1 METKNIDQQIV
12 NEIRFFDFV
21 AQNIWPRIRW
31 LFGFL
36 ITPRCQRCTISS
48 KVPDVVL
55 QDGICNLCQ
64 AHEARQDRAEQA
76 WHDKYIAHQAKE
88 LDQLLKNHQNKGKGR
103 WDVLVLFSGGKD
115 SVYMLS
121 RLKKD
126 YPQLRVLLMTWNNG
140 FYSKVALDRARNIAA
155 KLDLDHIVFK
165 PSSSV
170 YKTLYRYTLQNVEMK
185 GSYQTV
191 DRLDGTLNQFLGF
204 YYAYQFNIPLV
215 LTGVD
220 FAQELIMQF
229 HSYYKMP
236 FEDMCSRTLL
246 DRMERRSGFNISTI
260 FSEEDQKLFWDGTGK
275 DKERIPQY
283 ILPLLAWR
291 PDKGAVQVELARQGL
306 LPKRDSSPILT
317 NNQVLGVMTAIDI
330 KTIGYCS
337 FEPEFAEMI
346 RFKENDPVY
355 WRNVFELVELAAKQK
370 ILLNK
375 IISKVLGKLGLTTE
389 QVGLSGKTTRK

>member
-1 METKNIDQQIV
+1 MGTENIDQQIV
-12 NEIRFFDFV
+12 NEIRFFDFI
-21 AQNIWPRIRW
+21 AQNIWPKVRW
-31 LFGFL
+31 LFGSF

-48 KVPDVVL
+48 KVPEVTL

-64 AHEARQDRAEQA
+64 AHEARKDRAEQA

-88 LDQLLKNHQNKGKGR
+88 LDQLLKDHQNKGKGR
-103 WDVLVLFSGGKD
+103 WDALVLFSGGKD

-121 RLKKD
+121 RIKKD
-126 YPQLRVLLMTWNNG
+126 YPKLRVLLMTWNNG
-140 FYSKVALDRARNIAA
+140 FYSKVALDQAREIAA
-155 KLDLDHIVFK
+155 KLDLDHMVFK
-165 PSSSV
+165 PTSSV

-204 YYAYQFNIPLV
+204 YFAYQMNIPLV

-236 FEDMCSRTLL
+236 FEDMCSRTLT
-246 DRMERRSGFNISTI
+246 DRMERRSGFKISAI

-283 ILPLLAWR
+283 IIPLVAWR

-306 LPKRDSSPILT
+306 LPKRNSSPILT

-370 ILLNK
+370 ILMNK
-375 IISKVLGKLGLTTE
+375 LISKVLGKLGLTTD
-389 QVGLSGKTTRK
+389 QVGLSK